1 MEPGKE
7 SASPSRSSLWPL
19 ALLGILVST
28 LTLFTSKRNQPS
40 ESVHAQDTTKQKSA
54 SPPKEPAII
63 SDIPISPST
72 NQDTKGSE
80 NGTPLWKKV
89 LEYTAIFV
97 ALGLLV
103 VNIFQM
109 RATKKAAKAAETANV
124 NARNALIE
132 SEQAIVTVG
141 RADGTVADIVTPKL
155 CIDSGLV

>member
-1 MEPGKE
+1 
-7 SASPSRSSLWPL
+7 
-19 ALLGILVST
+19 
-28 LTLFTSKRNQPS
+28 
-40 ESVHAQDTTKQKSA
+40 
-54 SPPKEPAII
+54 
-63 SDIPISPST
+63 
-72 NQDTKGSE
+72 
-80 NGTPLWKKV
+80 V